1 MQTPITIGI
10 IELNWDVLDL
20 LLILHNIVN
29 TQDCLR
35 IPNLIILILLQLVN
49 VTVPAIAFIKLKI
62 TVEVNRVDISF
73 ISAFGDAAAIL
84 QKAAAAK
91 LKIVATTAAAAIV
104 KAAFIAGIAFG
115 RFVVAHGKGDTI
127 CSSMIASL
135 ACPCC

>member
-1 MQTPITIGI
+1 M
-10 IELNWDVLDL
+10 
-20 LLILHNIVN
+20 
-29 TQDCLR
+29 
-35 IPNLIILILLQLVN
+35 
-49 VTVPAIAFIKLKI
+49 
-62 TVEVNRVDISF
+62 EVNRVAIGF
-73 ISAFGDAAAIL
+73 ILAFDDVAVIL
-84 QKAAAAK
+84 QKAAAVLAEATKLAAAK